1 MMDDT
6 PDTLN
11 YENAELSSESFLNE
25 ETIRNALTR
34 LEGGGDDA
42 PSVDARRPTCLLI

>member
-11 YENAELSSESFLNE
+11 NENAEPSPESFLNE
-25 ETIRNALTR
+25 EAIRNALTR
-34 LEGGGDDA
+34 LAGGGDHA
-42 PSVDARRPTCLLI
+42 SSVDARRPTCLLI

>member
-11 YENAELSSESFLNE
+11 YENAELSSEGFLTE

-34 LEGGGDDA
+34 LEGGGDHS